1 MEVLTPGIQPAT
13 ETLKRSIVKTF
24 SYRLIILILD
34 FIAIYLFT
42 GKIKVAVG
50 FTVVSNIY
58 TTIGYF
64 LHERFWD
71 KISWG
76 KSIKK

>member
-1 MEVLTPGIQPAT
+1 MEVLTPGTKPAT
-13 ETLKRSIVKTF
+13 ETLKRSIVKTV
-24 SYRLIILILD
+24 SYRLIILTLD

-76 KSIKK
+76 KLIKK